1 MLYNDVVQHFFSKC
15 KVNKFFFMTK
25 CFAVK
30 NIHSLPTSRHRIHL
44 QYDMGGVPISA
55 RRPYRV
61 VEIYYLRRHSLGI
74 RTTAISTML
83 PVLLSRII
91 MTNGWLNIS
100 PLGAPPISLDVTE
113 ATLVPSSYNDRNV
126 ACCIPIGLLRPKPS
140 NFLFLRSIPLL
151 QMYLS
156 ILPDDSI
163 VILGKYTFTDSC
175 SPRSKAFDTSICF
188 NDGKISLVVFLMPF
202 PLRGRAK
209 IAE

>member
-1 MLYNDVVQHFFSKC
+1 
-15 KVNKFFFMTK
+15 
-25 CFAVK
+25 
-30 NIHSLPTSRHRIHL
+30 
-44 QYDMGGVPISA
+44 MGGVPISA

-61 VEIYYLRRHSLGI
+61 VGIYCLRRHSLGI

-126 ACCIPIGLLRPKPS
+126 ACCISIGLLRPKPS
-140 NFLFLRSIPLL
+140 SFLFLRSIPLAH
-151 QMYLS
+151 MYSS
-156 ILPDDSI
+156 ILWDGSI
-163 VILGKYTFTDSC
+163 VILGRYTPIDTS
-175 SPRSKAFDTSICF
+175 SPLSKAFDTSICF

-202 PLRGRAK
+202 PLRGMAK